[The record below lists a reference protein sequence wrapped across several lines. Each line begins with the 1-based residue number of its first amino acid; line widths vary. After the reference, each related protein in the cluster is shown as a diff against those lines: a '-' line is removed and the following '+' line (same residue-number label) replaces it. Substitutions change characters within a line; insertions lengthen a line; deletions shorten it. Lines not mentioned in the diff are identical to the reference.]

1 MATDRPTPPPVKEV
15 RERLEDRLRQSGAD
29 RDTARR
35 LADASA
41 GRVYDQRSRAD
52 EGRRTKPHPNK

>member
-1 MATDRPTPPPVKEV
+1 MATDRPAPPSVKEV
-15 RERLEDRLRQSGAD
+15 RDRLEDRLRSSGAD
-29 RDTARR
+29 RETARR

-52 EGRRTKPHPNK
+52 EGRREKPRLIK

>member
-1 MATDRPTPPPVKEV
+1 MAGAPTPLPVKEV
-15 RERLEDRLRQSGAD
+15 RERLEDRLRSSGAD
-29 RDTARR
+29 RETARR

-52 EGRRTKPHPNK
+52 EGRREKPRPPR

>member
-1 MATDRPTPPPVKEV
+1 MAQPEPPAPLPVKEV
-15 RERLEDRLRQSGAD
+15 RERLEERLRSSGAD

-41 GRVYDQRSRAD
+41 GRVYDQRSRPD
-52 EGRRTKPHPNK
+52 EGRRQKPRP

>member
-1 MATDRPTPPPVKEV
+1 MAAGESPAPPPVKEV

-29 RDTARR
+29 RETARR

-41 GRVYDQRSRAD
+41 GRAYDQRSRAD
-52 EGRRTKPHPNK
+52 EGRRQKPRP

>member
-1 MATDRPTPPPVKEV
+1 VASDRPVPPPLKEV

-41 GRVYDQRSRAD
+41 GRVYDQRSRSD
-52 EGRRTKPHPNK
+52 EGRREKPRP